1 MEQAQAIANAD
12 SSMVIDLDEVIELS
26 SVDNEAFET
35 SFEDDD
41 IQILDIDNEE
51 TTATRSHARIS
62 NQRSIIP
69 RSTIEEGNQ
78 TRLVSLSRHRH
89 VLQPFITDKVSNQ
102 LKSCQ
107 EQSKLMISQS
117 RFRILDDSSV
127 TILHKQPTTIVNCIM
142 RQYQLEGLNW
152 LIQQYDQ
159 RINSILGDEMGLGKT
174 LQSIAFTAHILHV
187 KKLAGPFLFV
197 VPLTVMFNWLNEFKK
212 YCPSIRVLRMHSNDA
227 KEQLSLIANMKGLSR
242 YDAVV
247 TTYEAIKQG
256 GMSQALKRQVW
267 RGLFL
272 DEGHRIR
279 NEETQVSKSCMALSA
294 VFKVVLSGTPLQNNL
309 REAGAILKFLAPN
322 VFVDLSFFNGAFNLS
337 ERVIDRDLLNKA
349 HYMMRPFLLRRI
361 KAEVEQKLPPKLE
374 TKINC
379 PMTQMQKELTQ
390 FLLFR
395 ERGTL
400 ERLDGM
406 KNSKTSMAID
416 GVSRA
421 SDRTV
426 LMGLL
431 AHLRKAANHPY
442 LFEGMEDVTDPLGRA
457 SHDII
462 DVSGKMR
469 MLDRLLSK
477 LKENGHR
484 VVLFSQFVKMLDIIC
499 DYLEFRGY
507 KYRRLDGSTNRVM
520 REVQVSLFS
529 RRNSEDFIFCLSTRA
544 GGEGVNLVSADTVIL
559 FDSDWNPQVDIQA
572 MARVHRIGQTKPVH
586 IYRLV
591 ASNSVEEMIVH
602 RAQKKLFLDSMVNRG
617 SSAKGRALDV
627 NAEDGGSDEEDADI
641 QLSKRARASASDE
654 DEELQNIA
662 SLGEKEDVEGAA
674 NPSKIFEVLKFGWQS
689 VFVSKADDET
699 ADHDLKD
706 EEIDDLIDRKR
717 GLDGLEKPSPVT
729 SSFQNPQT
737 AVDNS
742 TSPITIKKRK
752 HDDVSTGK
760 GTESAHLQENQEQ
773 NVLNYNESEPLA
785 SIDSLRYKYFA
796 DFESKLK
803 NSSILGGN
811 ESLEVS
817 RPAMPASD
825 DQVDAHGRNKRVRET
840 RTQTVHVDGIGE
852 VQMLR
857 QQDLRSLAPYGHRK
871 EVGFSDTNKLIK
883 EFVMYLR
890 DKNEKEL
897 NVVSEDGSN
906 NNQKEQPN
914 TSTRPTTKPG
924 FIVLEGKARQ
934 VAGRDFLHEDFC
946 QVCWDGGSLICCDLC
961 PCSYHAVCLGYS
973 EDTDFKRFHCP
984 HHNCSTCGRTS
995 SAAGCLFRCEICQ
1008 YAYCDDCLPPES
1020 EIVGECQRFIELGY
1034 RRPSSAYYIRCS
1046 VECQQ
1051 HDPDKYF
1058 DAEDEIIGESE
1069 SAMDADQESDHS
1081 EDESLQS
1088 LSDEDETMNHQ
1099 RSSHKTKE
1107 RQGRKD
1113 EKSQREG
1120 EEKSFLKPDSSR
1132 KGDLIIPAA
1141 TEQADSV
1148 NIDPATKSFKNRFD
1162 LTLALENCTL
1172 NDIRQRLSLDE
1183 KNISAR
1189 FINLMEVP
1197 NIIMRFQRASSVAKA
1212 ALQNL
1217 LLFVSEQNRK
1227 DGDDTVSNS
1236 TNSASAVPSNLEQ
1249 AEQENQDGEYAL
1261 FSQFSGIHPSKS
1273 TQFKA
1278 DTFFKTLKFM
1288 APLQRNTLPQIG
1300 QILGICTPS
1309 FIRRFQS
1316 QLPAKLAQHMAE
1328 PRFTFNISNSTAR
1341 NMLEEC
1347 IASFLVVLSP
1357 FNLLMHNSKEKS
1369 LQSSIS
1375 YRYEVP
1381 VEIPRRSSV
1390 SSSISNNNII
1400 EQREV
1405 NDAKMED
1412 IINAIEST
1420 TASSEID
1427 ENEKKAEMKVIT
1439 VTKRFDGLFLTTRL
1453 LQSLGECMMDE
1464 NRQFFTAV
1472 ALRGLDLPGLQR
1484 YRSDQVPTPASP
1496 SQKLLWIWP
1505 IIRIFRRI
1513 LSYDSLL
1520 RMFLPPKNQSQY
1532 TRTLLP
1538 IIRCRPEYE
1547 QLLDIDSTNL
1557 KLYLIQGVQV
1567 LLGIRIYELRLR
1579 RSEESLRE
1587 EAASPKMDAM
1597 QLWLSEKEYALDV
1610 TSFRPTLAILS
1621 QVTPN
1626 LATLISRPQKQVP
1639 ISDPAPS
1646 KASGKTSET
1655 TVSNPAAPTSRKES
1669 ISSVAYCVLSCRL
1682 EFAAW
1687 LASSRSSSAHLISA
1701 VCEIPSELELTPSQS
1716 ELVYMLIWLCQNF
1729 GLLQKLNMSVEALCK
1744 SLNLE
1749 KVIPLVH
1756 AQVGNSTKQPA
1767 ASESSGENVSKT
1779 DPNLWRINL
1788 SVQTRNAVIVELYQ
1802 MFQQLN
1808 GIIDSNR
1815 QRVARNKTVE
1825 LSLTYNPLRAL
1836 NLPTPI
1842 LFVPLLDE
1850 LPIRLQVYE
1859 LAILCLAVNAKLY
1872 ADNLLNNVLSCLSKF
1887 FHFISNQSNPK
1898 PKPMPQPQSQLQP
1911 QRQQSYH
1918 QGQTQTPGQFQ
1929 FRQSQAEIAKPL
1941 SKSSIQ
1947 QQQPSGNAPIQGGNL
1962 PPIQSLDMQSQSMNY
1977 PKAPSGTFLTPVEM
1991 QSQQSL
1997 PSFTCNSTTGVQQ
2010 WPQQPMLLQQQQN
2023 QSRQLQ
2029 HPSQQQQPQL
2039 QPFQMPYPYQ
2049 HFQSGQQLEQQQLQQ
2064 QPLMIQQQH
2073 QQFQQKREQLLQ
2085 QLQQQS
2091 QPLQMQL
2098 RQPQHLQQLQQPQLQ
2113 LQQTQ
2118 HLQQLQQPQHLQKLQ
2133 QPRQHLLLQQR
2144 QQKQQKQ
2151 QQPIQ
2156 QRQQQ
2161 PQQQQATQT
2170 SYLDSQPTQ
2179 GLQQVHK

>member
-1 MEQAQAIANAD
+1 MF
-12 SSMVIDLDEVIELS
+12 
-26 SVDNEAFET
+26 AFKL
-35 SFEDDD
+35 FY
-41 IQILDIDNEE
+41 
-51 TTATRSHARIS
+51 HAC
-62 NQRSIIP
+62 
-69 RSTIEEGNQ
+69 
-78 TRLVSLSRHRH
+78 V
-89 VLQPFITDKVSNQ
+89 
-102 LKSCQ
+102 
-107 EQSKLMISQS
+107 
-117 RFRILDDSSV
+117 
-127 TILHKQPTTIVNCIM
+127 CI
-142 RQYQLEGLNW
+142 
-152 LIQQYDQ
+152 
-159 RINSILGDEMGLGKT
+159 
-174 LQSIAFTAHILHV
+174 
-187 KKLAGPFLFV
+187 
-197 VPLTVMFNWLNEFKK
+197 
-212 YCPSIRVLRMHSNDA
+212 
-227 KEQLSLIANMKGLSR
+227 
-242 YDAVV
+242 
-247 TTYEAIKQG
+247 
-256 GMSQALKRQVW
+256 
-267 RGLFL
+267 
-272 DEGHRIR
+272 
-279 NEETQVSKSCMALSA
+279 
-294 VFKVVLSGTPLQNNL
+294 
-309 REAGAILKFLAPN
+309 
-322 VFVDLSFFNGAFNLS
+322 
-337 ERVIDRDLLNKA
+337 
-349 HYMMRPFLLRRI
+349 
-361 KAEVEQKLPPKLE
+361 
-374 TKINC
+374 
-379 PMTQMQKELTQ
+379 
-390 FLLFR
+390 
-395 ERGTL
+395 
-400 ERLDGM
+400 
-406 KNSKTSMAID
+406 
-416 GVSRA
+416 
-421 SDRTV
+421 
-426 LMGLL
+426 
-431 AHLRKAANHPY
+431 
-442 LFEGMEDVTDPLGRA
+442 
-457 SHDII
+457 
-462 DVSGKMR
+462 
-469 MLDRLLSK
+469 
-477 LKENGHR
+477 
-484 VVLFSQFVKMLDIIC
+484 
-499 DYLEFRGY
+499 
-507 KYRRLDGSTNRVM
+507 
-520 REVQVSLFS
+520 
-529 RRNSEDFIFCLSTRA
+529 
-544 GGEGVNLVSADTVIL
+544 
-559 FDSDWNPQVDIQA
+559 DSDWNPQVDIQA

-627 NAEDGGSDEEDADI
+627 NAEDGGSDVEDADI

-662 SLGEKEDVEGAA
+662 SLDEKEDEEGAA

-689 VFVSKADDET
+689 VFVSKADDE
-699 ADHDLKD
+699 AVNHDLED
-706 EEIDDLIDRKR
+706 EEIYDLIDRKR

-729 SSFQNPQT
+729 LSFQNPQT

-742 TSPITIKKRK
+742 TSPTTIKKRK

-760 GTESAHLQENQEQ
+760 GTESSHLQENQEQ

-785 SIDSLRYKYFA
+785 CIDSLRYKYFA
-796 DFESKLK
+796 DLESKLK
-803 NSSILGGN
+803 NSSILREN
-811 ESLEVS
+811 KNLEVS

-825 DQVDAHGRNKRVRET
+825 DQVDAHSRSKRVRET

-897 NVVSEDGSN
+897 NVVSEDGRS
-906 NNQKEQPN
+906 NNQKELPN
-914 TSTRPTTKPG
+914 KSTRPTTKPG

-961 PCSYHAVCLGYS
+961 PCSYHAICLGYS

-984 HHNCSTCGRTS
+984 HHNCSTCERTS

-1020 EIVGECQRFIELGY
+1020 EILGECQRFIELGY

-1051 HDPDKYF
+1051 HDSDKYF
-1058 DAEDEIIGESE
+1058 DAVDEIIGESE
-1069 SAMDADQESDHS
+1069 SAMDADQESGHS
-1081 EDESLQS
+1081 EGESLQS
-1088 LSDEDETMNHQ
+1088 LSYEDETMNHQ

-1113 EKSQREG
+1113 EKPQREG

-1132 KGDLIIPAA
+1132 KSDLIPPAA
-1141 TEQADSV
+1141 TEQGDSV

-1172 NDIRQRLSLDE
+1172 NDIRHRLSLDE

-1197 NIIMRFQRASSVAKA
+1197 NIIMRFQRASGVAKA
-1212 ALQNL
+1212 ALQTL

-1227 DGDDTVSNS
+1227 DGDDTVYNS
-1236 TNSASAVPSNLEQ
+1236 TNSASAVPYNLEQ
-1249 AEQENQDGEYAL
+1249 AEQELQDGEYAL

-1278 DTFFKTLKFM
+1278 DTFFKTLKIM
-1288 APLQRNTLPQIG
+1288 ASLQRNTLPQIG

-1328 PRFTFNISNSTAR
+1328 PRFTFNISNSTPR

-1357 FNLLMHNSKEKS
+1357 LNLLMHNSKEKS

-1381 VEIPRRSSV
+1381 VEIPRPRSSV
-1390 SSSISNNNII
+1390 SSRISNNNII
-1400 EQREV
+1400 EQREG

-1412 IINAIEST
+1412 NINAIEST
-1420 TASSEID
+1420 TASSDID
-1427 ENEKKAEMKVIT
+1427 ENEEKAEMKVIT

-1472 ALRGLDLPGLQR
+1472 ALRGLNLPGLQM
-1484 YRSDQVPTPASP
+1484 YRSDQVTTPASP

-1505 IIRIFRRI
+1505 IIRIFCRI
-1513 LSYDSLL
+1513 LSDDSLL
-1520 RMFLPPKNQSQY
+1520 RMFLPPKNQY

-1587 EAASPKMDAM
+1587 EAVPPKMDAM

-1626 LATLISRPQKQVP
+1626 LSTLISRPQKQVLT
-1639 ISDPAPS
+1639 SEPAPS
-1646 KASGKTSET
+1646 KASGKTSKT
-1655 TVSNPAAPTSRKES
+1655 TVSNPAAPTSRNES

-1682 EFAAW
+1682 EFASW
-1687 LASSRSSSAHLISA
+1687 LASSRSSGAQLIFA

-1756 AQVGNSTKQPA
+1756 AQLGNSTKQPA
-1767 ASESSGENVSKT
+1767 ASESSGENVSKM

-1815 QRVARNKTVE
+1815 QRVARNKTAE
-1825 LSLTYNPLRAL
+1825 LSLMYNPLRVS
-1836 NLPTPI
+1836 NLPAPI

-1850 LPIRLQVYE
+1850 LSIRLQVYE
-1859 LAILCLAVNAKLY
+1859 LAILCLAVNANQY
-1872 ADNLLNNVLSCLSKF
+1872 ADNLLSNVHSCLSMF
-1887 FHFISNQSNPK
+1887 FHFISNQRKPK
-1898 PKPMPQPQSQLQP
+1898 PKPMPQPQSQPQSQLQP
-1911 QRQQSYH
+1911 QQKSHH

-1941 SKSSIQ
+1941 SQSSIQ
-1947 QQQPSGNAPIQGGNL
+1947 QQQPSGNAPIQGGIL

-1977 PKAPSGTFLTPVEM
+1977 PKASSETFVTPVEM
-1991 QSQQSL
+1991 KSQQSL
-1997 PSFTCNSTTGVQQ
+1997 PSFTGDAITNVQQ
-2010 WPQQPMLLQQQQN
+2010 WPQQSMLLQQQQN

-2029 HPSQQQQPQL
+2029 HPSQQQHLLHLQQLQHPSQQAQL

-2049 HFQSGQQLEQQQLQQ
+2049 HFQNGQQQLQQQLQQ
-2064 QPLMIQQQH
+2064 QPLMIQQQY

-2085 QLQQQS
+2085 QLQQLQYEQQQFQQQLQQQS
-2091 QPLQMQL
+2091 QPLQMQ
-2098 RQPQHLQQLQQPQLQ
+2098 PQQPQLQ
-2113 LQQTQ
+2113 LR
-2118 HLQQLQQPQHLQKLQ
+2118 QPQQLQ

-2151 QQPIQ
+2151 QRPIQ
-2156 QRQQQ
+2156 QRQQE
-2161 PQQQQATQT
+2161 PQQQQATQA
-2170 SYLDSQPTQ
+2170 SYLYSQSTQ
-2179 GLQQVHK
+2179 GPQQVHK